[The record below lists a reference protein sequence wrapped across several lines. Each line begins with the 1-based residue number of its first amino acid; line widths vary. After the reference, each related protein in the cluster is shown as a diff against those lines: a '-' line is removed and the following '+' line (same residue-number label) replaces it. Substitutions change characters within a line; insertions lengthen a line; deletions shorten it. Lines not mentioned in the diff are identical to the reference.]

1 MKKKSGIL
9 SFLFF
14 TFILF
19 GNYILSYAKENKS
32 ISSAATTMFIGKEEY
47 NLPCKLDKF
56 LKNGWKISEKKFNMD
71 PYRTEYWYEVRY
83 TLSCKENGTKLIP
96 WGTAIRTLEKN
107 GSYLEVEVENR
118 SEKIAKVEDSTVQQI
133 LVLNKHI
140 KEEVEL
146 KNGLSLQKFEIEKLW
161 KDGEPQKYLFS
172 EGWMISQTD
181 YLEELGF
188 FEEIFYKIVE
198 QKEQAITFYYDKE
211 EKVFGIKIRNDV
223 GGNQIK

>member
-19 GNYILSYAKENKS
+19 GNCILSYAKENKS

-118 SEKIAKVEDSTVQQI
+118 SEKIAKVEDSIVQQI

-223 GGNQIK
+223 GGNRIK

>member
-19 GNYILSYAKENKS
+19 GNCILSYAKENKS

-71 PYRTEYWYEVRY
+71 PYHTEYWYEVRY

-118 SEKIAKVEDSTVQQI
+118 SEKIAKVEDSIVQQI

-223 GGNQIK
+223 GGNRIK